1 MSWGI
6 SNFENDSALEW
17 AEDLVKANKVALIAK
32 ELDTFNKNFK
42 ITETDMMTC
51 NIALAAAE
59 TVAAIKEDP
68 ADDIPEA
75 LEEWLASSKAKADE
89 ALVKSA
95 IDAVNKICRGS
106 ELKEMYVG
114 SQLYDDWM
122 ELQKELLQRL
132 KRG

>member
-51 NIALAAAE
+51 NVALAAAE

-89 ALVKSA
+89 TLVKSA

-114 SQLYDDWM
+114 SQLYDDWL